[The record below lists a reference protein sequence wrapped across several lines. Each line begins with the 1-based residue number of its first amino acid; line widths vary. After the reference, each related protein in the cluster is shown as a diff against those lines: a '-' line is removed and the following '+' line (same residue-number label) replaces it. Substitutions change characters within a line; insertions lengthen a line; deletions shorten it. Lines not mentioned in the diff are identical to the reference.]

1 MTRSKFPINTN
12 FPTSSSLRG
21 ASKFQ
26 ISNKDSK
33 TKARLGKLSTPHGEV
48 LTPTFNPVGT
58 QATVKTL
65 TPHDLKDI
73 GVQMVLANTYHL
85 MLRPGVETVEKIG
98 GLHKF
103 MNWEGPIMTDSG
115 GYQVFSLGVAQ
126 EGKEKLTKF
135 TKEYHGYQE
144 YQKYQGEKKEKEILN
159 QVQNDTKE
167 MHSIEEVRMHKTQ
180 RINPAVID
188 DDGVTFYS
196 HLDGSKHR
204 LDPKTS
210 IEMQEK
216 LGADLIVAFDDHE
229 SPLWDHAQTQFSLE
243 RSNRWGL
250 ESLKVH
256 KRTDQL
262 MYGVV
267 HGGLFEDLRIESAQF
282 TDKHFDAISIGGSYS
297 TRERLYKVLEW
308 TVPYFAENKPRH
320 LLGIGEIVD
329 MFEAVERG
337 IDLFDC
343 VAATR
348 RARHGSV
355 YISLKNGGSA
365 KKNSFA
371 MQLTNSAFTLDQ
383 NPIDPGCECYTCQ
396 HFTRSYLS
404 HLFKADELLGHR
416 LATYHNVYFLTH
428 LMEQMRT
435 AIGEGRFVELKK
447 KWIEL

>member
-1 MTRSKFPINTN
+1 MQKWFHV
-12 FPTSSSLRG
+12 L
-21 ASKFQ
+21 Q
-26 ISNKDSK
+26 KDSQS
-33 TKARLGKLSTPHGEV
+33 KARVGKLTTPHGDV

-65 TPHDLKDI
+65 SPHELTDI

-85 MLRPGVETVEKIG
+85 MLRPGVDTVAKMG
-98 GLHKF
+98 GLHTF
-103 MNWEGPIMTDSG
+103 MNWQGPIMTDSG

-126 EGKEKLTKF
+126 EGTEKLTKF
-135 TKEYHGYQE
+135 TEVNTKVEIVKEV
-144 YQKYQGEKKEKEILN
+144 EKSRKK
-159 QVQNDTKE
+159 NDE
-167 MHSIEEVRMHKTQ
+167 SEHSIEEVRMHKTQ

-188 DDGVTFYS
+188 HDGVTFYS

-204 LDPKTS
+204 LDPKSS

-229 SPLWDHAQTQFSLE
+229 SPLWGHEQTQFSLE

-256 KRTDQL
+256 KRRDQL

-267 HGGLFEDLRIESAQF
+267 HGGLFEDLRKESAQF

-297 TRERLYKVLEW
+297 TKERLYQVLEW
-308 TVPYFAENKPRH
+308 TVPYFSEDKPRH

-348 RARHGSV
+348 RARHGNM
-355 YISLKNGGSA
+355 YISPKNGGSL
-365 KKNSFA
+365 KQGFT
-371 MQLTNSAFTLDQ
+371 MQITNAPYTTS
-383 NPIDPGCECYTCQ
+383 NEPIDPGCQCYTCQ
-396 HFTRSYLS
+396 HFTRAYIS
-404 HLFKADELLGHR
+404 HLFKAQELLAYR

-428 LMEQMRT
+428 LMEQIRT
-435 AIGEGRFVELKK
+435 AIGEGNFNDLKNQWIFV
-447 KWIEL
+447 